1 VPRLV
6 LIQDHHVVPVAERA
20 FLDEAALQRL
30 LEEDPELIALDDVD
44 PNSSPLVPIGREVP
58 LAGQSLDL
66 LFLEASGRLT
76 AVETKL
82 WRNSE
87 IRRTVVGQILEYAAH
102 LMTWS
107 VEDVERQAAH
117 YLADSRTPDR
127 FRGQP
132 LGTALESVS
141 GTPTST
147 EEAGENAL
155 QAKIADKL
163 AARDTCLII
172 AVDRIVDSLRNTIA
186 FVDSTSR
193 FRMFL
198 LEIQEYVAADGMRM
212 ASIGIYGAA
221 RPRPGTTAGPRPSW
235 DETRFLERLQ
245 SDSDSQSAAVVQD
258 LYSFVQ
264 DEADSVIWGTGVNV
278 GSAAFGVRRS
288 GVRFAVFGLT
298 TKGEVWV
305 GLDTLIR
312 HEVSEDARSF
322 LVESLRSA
330 GVNVR
335 DDQWSAFQ
343 ARQLTDPSHLQGFK
357 AAVLGIRDSLG

>member
-1 VPRLV
+1 MPRLV
-6 LIQDHHVVPVAERA
+6 LLQDHQVAPLAEKP

-30 LEEDPELIALDDVD
+30 LEEHPELIALDDVD
-44 PNSSPLVPIGREVP
+44 PASSPLVPIGREVS

-102 LMTWS
+102 LMTWT
-107 VEDVERQAAH
+107 VEDVERQAAR

-132 LGTALESVS
+132 LGAALASVS
-141 GTPTST
+141 GTPTNS

-155 QAKIADKL
+155 QAKIAEKL

-172 AVDRIVDSLRNTIA
+172 AVDRIVDSLRNTVA
-186 FVDSTSR
+186 FVDSASQ

-198 LEIQEYVAADGMRM
+198 LEVQEYVAADGMRM
-212 ASIGIYGAA
+212 ASIGFHGAT
-221 RPRPGTTAGPRPSW
+221 RPRPGTTSGPRTTW
-235 DETRFLERLQ
+235 DETRFRERLQ
-245 SDSDSQSAAVVQD
+245 SDSDPQSAAVVQD
-258 LYSFVQ
+258 LYSFAQ
-264 DEADSVIWGTGVNV
+264 DEADSIIWGTGINV
-278 GSAAFGVRRS
+278 GSAAFGLRRS
-288 GVRFAVFGLT
+288 GSRFAVFGVT

-305 GLDTLIR
+305 SMYNLIHR
-312 HEVSEDARSF
+312 EVPEEARSS
-322 LVESLRSA
+322 LLESLRSA
-330 GVNVR
+330 GVHVR
-335 DDQWSAFQ
+335 DDQWFTFQ
-343 ARQLTDPSHLQGFK
+343 ARQLADPSHLQSFK
-357 AAVLGIRDSLG
+357 ASVLGIRDSLG